1 MRHLVGEQV
10 QKVVA
15 GLFTTFVFSDDC
27 CVSDVDNYF
36 VSDLL
41 QSMLAPI

>member
-15 GLFTTFVFSDDC
+15 GLFTTFVFSVV
-27 CVSDVDNYF
+27 VSDVDNYF